1 MKRLHAILILSAGLL
16 AASAPGADARIWPF
30 KGKKKAETA
39 QQDTVKKKPT
49 PYEKLLGKGT
59 ETAKGFLTLHLKS
72 GKVYLEVPDSVL
84 GKELILGATVTS
96 TSDNGAGPVGTKR
109 GLKHFT
115 IVKEGRKL
123 QFRELNVSYMDGGP
137 SVAKS
142 SIGPIFKNLKI
153 EAAAPDSSA
162 VVDVTD
168 LFLSDD
174 KEFSPFTGYST
185 YDSYKHDEQFRKE
198 YSYIRGIKAFED
210 NVSVTSSLSYVY
222 TVTTANGRK
231 LIDKKPFTAEM
242 TYSVL
247 RLSDR
252 PYHPRTADPRIGFF
266 FTQRERLGDTGT
278 SPKDVWF
285 VNRWRM
291 EPSDTAAWLRGE
303 KVDPVKPIVFY
314 IDSGFPAWWKPYI
327 RKAVASWC
335 KPFERIGFSNAVIA
349 KDFPTPEEDPQ
360 FDPDNIK
367 YSCIRYAPVG
377 IRNAMGPSWVD
388 PRSGEI
394 INASVYVYHDVIRLL
409 SEWMLVQTGQADPA
423 VRTMDI
429 PKEKLGD
436 ALEYVIRHEV
446 GHCLGLMHNMG
457 ASSCIP
463 VECLRDPA
471 FTRENGTT
479 YSIMDYA
486 RFNYIASEEDAAR
499 GVKLTPPEFGKYDY
513 WAIRWG
519 YQPVTGAASFEEETA
534 ITKGWITD
542 SLKAAPWYR
551 YGKQQLAYQWFDAR
565 NQTEDL
571 GDDVLA
577 ATAYGIDNL
586 KTVFANFMDWLSPGD
601 PEFEYRTAVYRSIV
615 NQYLRYANHVM
626 MNIGGLYRN
635 ETIEGDG
642 WKRFENIPAA
652 KQKACFQYLV
662 KMLEGVD
669 WIEDKA
675 VLGRLPVV
683 GSPAFTLRKSI
694 FGSMVSLPL
703 LCGFSDGVDTKELDY
718 HGCMDMLFDFVWK
731 PTRSGRALTRD
742 QRMYQTEF
750 VRAVM
755 QQGGIPLPPAPDQ
768 RRFEG
773 AAGPEDCELVT
784 GTLSYDPVSG
794 FEWLPRALFNNGN
807 ISAGDVFAVIYQVH
821 TLLKSRLAG
830 ANATDKAHY
839 QLLLSTIEYGT
850 RLQ

>member
-1 MKRLHAILILSAGLL
+1 MKKLQAILILSAGLL

-49 PYEKLLGKGT
+49 PYEKLLGKDA
-59 ETAKGFLTLHLKS
+59 ETARGFVTLHLKK
-72 GKVYLEVPDSVL
+72 GKVYLEVPDSIL
-84 GKELILGATVTS
+84 GKELVLGATVKS
-96 TSDNGAGPVGTKR
+96 TSDNGAGLVGGKR
-109 GLKHFT
+109 DLRHFT

-153 EAAAPDSSA
+153 EASAPDSAA
-162 VVDVTD
+162 VVDATE

-174 KEFSPFTGYST
+174 KTLSPFIGHSS
-185 YDSYKHDEQFRKE
+185 YDSYNHDEQFRKE
-198 YSYIRGIKAFED
+198 LSYIQGIKAFRD
-210 NVSVTSSLSYVY
+210 NVSVTSTLSYLY
-222 TVTTANGRK
+222 SVTAQNGRK
-231 LIDKKPFTAEM
+231 LIDKKPFTAQM

-247 RLSDR
+247 LLSDQ

-278 SPKDVWF
+278 SPKDVF
-285 VNRWRM
+285 FANRWRI

-314 IDSGFPAWWKPYI
+314 IDDGFPAWWKPYI
-327 RKAVASWC
+327 RRAVASWC

-349 KDFPTPEEDPQ
+349 KDFPSAEEDPE

-423 VRTMDI
+423 IRTMKI
-429 PKEKLGD
+429 PQEKLGD

-457 ASSCIP
+457 SSACIP
-463 VECLRDPA
+463 VECLRDPD

-486 RFNYIASEEDAAR
+486 RFNYIAREEDAAR

-519 YQPVTGAASFEEETA
+519 YQPVIGAASFEEETA
-534 ITKGWITD
+534 VTRGWITD
-542 SLKAAPWYR
+542 SLQVAPWYR
-551 YGKQQLAYQWFDAR
+551 YGKQQMAYQWFDPR

-571 GDDVLA
+571 SDDVLT
-577 ATAYGIDNL
+577 ATRYGMENL
-586 KTVFANFMDWLSPGD
+586 KTVFSHFMDWLSEGD
-601 PEFEYRTAVYRSIV
+601 PEYEYRTSVYRAIV
-615 NQYLRYANHVM
+615 SQYLRYANHVM

-635 ETIEGDG
+635 EVLQGDG
-642 WKRFENIPAA
+642 QKRFENIPAE
-652 KQKACFQYLV
+652 KQKACFRYALQL
-662 KMLEGVD
+662 LEDAD

-675 VLGRLPVV
+675 VLGSLPVL
-683 GSPAFTLRKSI
+683 GSPAYTLRKSI
-694 FGSMVSLPL
+694 FSTLTALPM
-703 LCGFSDGVDTKELDY
+703 LCGFSDGIVTDELDY
-718 HGCMDMLFDFVWK
+718 HGCMDLLYDFVWK
-731 PTRSGRALTRD
+731 PTRSGRALTRE

-755 QQGGIPLPPAPDQ
+755 ASGGIPAPPAGNEK
-768 RRFEG
+768 RFQGETE
-773 AAGPEDCELVT
+773 PEDCDLLT
-784 GTLSYDPVSG
+784 GTLAYDPVGG
-794 FEWLPRALFNNGN
+794 FEWFPRAYFNNGN
-807 ISAGDVFAVIYQVH
+807 ISAGDPFAVIHQVH
-821 TLLKSRLAG
+821 SLLKSRITG

-839 QLLLSTIEYGT
+839 RLLLSTIEYGT
-850 RLQ
+850 TLQ